1 MTGLDKIISEIGS
14 DSSQRI
20 KEISDEANKKA
31 EEISLA
37 AEKKASE
44 MKAQSEERTAAE
56 VASVLASAKSSA
68 ELKKKQTVLEGK
80 IEAIE
85 DMLGRAVDVVMRFSK
100 DDTAKLPQ
108 NFISNV
114 NSALSGKGSVS
125 LGEACDIDSGFMLV
139 YGDIDV
145 NCTFSSLV
153 SEKRDELFD
162 ELNKLLFN

>member
-1 MTGLDKIISEIGS
+1 MLKELAVKNAISG
-14 DSSQRI
+14 D
-20 KEISDEANKKA
+20 
-31 EEISLA
+31 
-37 AEKKASE
+37 
-44 MKAQSEERTAAE
+44 
-56 VASVLASAKSSA
+56 
-68 ELKKKQTVLEGK
+68 G
-80 IEAIE
+80 
-85 DMLGRAVDVVMRFSK
+85 VMRFSK

-125 LGEACDIDSGFMLV
+125 LGEPCDIYSGFMLV